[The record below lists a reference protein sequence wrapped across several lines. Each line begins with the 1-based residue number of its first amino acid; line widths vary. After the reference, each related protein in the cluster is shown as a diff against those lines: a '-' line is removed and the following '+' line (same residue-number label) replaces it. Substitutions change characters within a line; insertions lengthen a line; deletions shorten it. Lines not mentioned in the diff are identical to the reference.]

1 MPWGLENMSDTNQNT
16 TRGISNEAC
25 YLPLSHGIPIM
36 IINFTLVFVGT
47 FGNFLIIFAVL
58 NTHKL
63 RYRISNFLIL
73 SLAVA
78 DLIVTMCAQPLQA
91 TSVTFKT
98 FRHYCVLEID
108 FAYDIAGNFS
118 VFCSLF
124 HLAAISIDRA
134 LVVTKPHQHQALMRK
149 HGLKTMLFICWGIAF
164 VFVCIRVPFPST
176 LSLSIALIII
186 SYIIIVLSYAVI
198 LYQISRDKVKSNDPA
213 AAMSS
218 TSKDAI
224 MEKRIAGTIAIV
236 IFFFSLCWFPLLGFY
251 VSVGKGVLRELG
263 GVTYMW
269 IRTVVLSN
277 SSMNFI
283 VYSFRIVH
291 FRVAYLR
298 TINKILKRPREIFGG
313 SKFATSGAVSQE
325 SKDNYIKEMPSRL
338 EVSRDYSNATSHAQT
353 TRMTNPSL
361 ENDREVDGACVMELD
376 SSVSN
381 SGRI

>member
-1 MPWGLENMSDTNQNT
+1 MDDTNQNT
-16 TRGISNEAC
+16 THGIPKQEC
-25 YLPLSHGIPIM
+25 YLPLNHGVPII
-36 IINFTLVFVGT
+36 IINFLLVFIGT

-58 NTHKL
+58 NTPKL
-63 RYRISNFLIL
+63 RNRISNFLIL

-78 DLIVTMCAQPLQA
+78 DLIVTMCAQPINA

-98 FRHYCVLEID
+98 FRHHCVVELD

-134 LVVTKPHQHQALMRK
+134 LVVTKPHQHQTIMRK
-149 HGLKTMLFICWGIAF
+149 YGLKTMLIFCWGIAV
-164 VFVCIRVPFPST
+164 VFVCLRVPLPST
-176 LSLSIALIII
+176 LPLSIAVIII

-198 LYQISRDKVKSNDPA
+198 LYQITREKVKSNDPA

-218 TSKDAI
+218 SSKDAL

-251 VSVGKGVLRELG
+251 SSVGKGVIRELG

-269 IRTVVLSN
+269 IRTAVLSN

-298 TINKILKRPREIFGG
+298 TINKILRKPREIFGG
-313 SKFATSGAVSQE
+313 SKFATTGGVSQE
-325 SKDNYIKEMPSRL
+325 SKADNNIKELPSRL
-338 EVSRDYSNATSHAQT
+338 EVSREYSDAKRAHV
-353 TRMTNPSL
+353 TRITNPSF
-361 ENDREVDGACVMELD
+361 ESGKEVDGLSVMELD
-376 SSVSN
+376 SNVSI

>member
-1 MPWGLENMSDTNQNT
+1 MSDTNQNRT
-16 TRGISNEAC
+16 HEISKQAC
-25 YLPLSHGIPIM
+25 YLPLNHGIPIT
-36 IINFTLVFVGT
+36 IINFVLVFVGT

-63 RYRISNFLIL
+63 RNRISNFLIL
-73 SLAVA
+73 SLAVT
-78 DLIVTMCAQPLQA
+78 DLIVTMCAQPLHA

-134 LVVTKPHQHQALMRK
+134 MVVTKPHQHQALMRK
-149 HGLKTMLFICWGIAF
+149 YGLKTMLFSCWGTAF
-164 VFVCIRVPFPST
+164 VFASIRVPFPST

-186 SYIIIVLSYAVI
+186 SYIIIVLSYVVI
-198 LYQISRDKVKSNDPA
+198 LYQITREKVKSNDPA
-213 AAMSS
+213 AALSS
-218 TSKDAI
+218 TSNDAL
-224 MEKRIAGTIAIV
+224 MEKRISGTIAIV

-251 VSVGKGVLRELG
+251 LSVGKGVIRELG
-263 GVTYMW
+263 GVKYMW
-269 IRTVVLSN
+269 IRTAVLSN

-298 TINKILKRPREIFGG
+298 TINKILRRPREVFGG
-313 SKFATSGAVSQE
+313 SKVAVIGAVSQE
-325 SKDNYIKEMPSRL
+325 SKDNYVQELPSRL
-338 EVSRDYSNATSHAQT
+338 KVSRAYSDHA
-353 TRMTNPSL
+353 
-361 ENDREVDGACVMELD
+361 
-376 SSVSN
+376 
-381 SGRI
+381 